1 MNINRRLEAMRERLE
16 CVKLAREMEPDPDA
30 LSLSLFEF
38 GRELAGLDTLGTSA
52 LVYELN
58 HGDPLEG
65 TMGLNLTMDDVDR
78 LVEGM
83 RV

>member
-1 MNINRRLEAMRERLE
+1 MNKIDDLLERLE
-16 CVKLAREMEPDPDA
+16 CVRLARDMEQEAPADD
-30 LSLSLFEF
+30 LSKSLFEF
-38 GRELAGLDTLGTSA
+38 GRELAVLDTLGTSA
-52 LVYELN
+52 LLYELN